1 MQPTTFRSFVMLNR
15 QVSKRL
21 ERERDELSSA
31 YARYTCEVYRT
42 LIEQAP
48 ERVLDVGA
56 GQHWFFPAHLKS
68 KLGFRLI
75 GSDIDPGELALNAAL
90 DERIVVDASSGLGV
104 PDSSVD
110 VITARAA
117 VEHFPD
123 NRTFI
128 RNCSHALR
136 PGGTLIVTFAGRNAP
151 FAVINRLLPE
161 VLSGW
166 LLEHLIPERQEKL
179 GFKAYYDRCTY
190 SQITREARDAGL
202 DLVRHFYDFHSSAYF
217 RFFVPVYLAS
227 ASLDRVRAALD
238 WRDGASYYLFVFRK
252 PLRARGAAPP

>member
-1 MQPTTFRSFVMLNR
+1 MQPTPFRSFVMLNR
-15 QVSKRL
+15 RLSKRL

-31 YARYTCEVYRT
+31 YARYTSEVYRT
-42 LIEQAP
+42 LIEQNP

-56 GQHWFFPAHLKS
+56 GQNWFFPTRLK

-75 GSDIDPGELALNAAL
+75 GSDIDREELALNPAL
-90 DERIVVDASSGLGV
+90 DERIVVDASCGLGV

-117 VEHFPD
+117 VEHFRD

-128 RNCSHALR
+128 QNCSKALR

-151 FAVINRLLPE
+151 FALINRLLPE
-161 VLSGW
+161 TLSAS
-166 LLEHLIPERQEKL
+166 LLEHLIPEKQEKL

-202 DLVRHFYDFHSSAYF
+202 ELVRYFYDFHSSAYF

-227 ASLDRVRAALD
+227 LSLDRLRAALD
-238 WRDGASYYLFVFRK
+238 WKDLASYYLFVFRK
-252 PLRARGAAPP
+252 PREGAEARN